1 MLHLLTEPI
10 RAWHE
15 WGAELKKLFMRVLTA
30 IFAFVLAGIPALACD
45 RVEAFPTSSI
55 QSLQPSDAFAT
66 SQFDASAAQE
76 ILRLVNGA
84 RAQARQPAL
93 AMDGNLNLAAQIH
106 VLELKQHGS
115 LSHQFPGELALS
127 SRLTESELHFDRA
140 GENVALDYSAPHAHQ
155 TLMASD
161 EHRQNLLNAD
171 FNVVGIAVVWDRC
184 QMYVVQDFARR
195 VPSYDARRVED
206 IVAEKVATLRNQTQL
221 PHLTRLQ
228 AARLTDAACNMDKA
242 GDLRGGA
249 VPAPNARYVVNYSN
263 SQPTVL
269 PVSASKVIGD
279 GQMRNF
285 SVGACYGRSEKH
297 PSGTYFVTMLFY

>member
-1 MLHLLTEPI
+1 
-10 RAWHE
+10 
-15 WGAELKKLFMRVLTA
+15 MRVLTA
-30 IFAFVLAGIPALACD
+30 IFALVLAGIPALACD
-45 RVEAFPTSSI
+45 RVKAFPTSSS
-55 QSLQPSDAFAT
+55 QSLQSSDTYAT

-76 ILRLVNGA
+76 ILRLVNEA
-84 RAQARQPAL
+84 RAQASQPAL
-93 AMDGNLNLAAQIH
+93 AMVGILNLAAQAH
-106 VLELKQHGS
+106 AMELKQHGS

-127 SRLTESELHFDRA
+127 SRLAESDLHFDQA

-155 TLMASD
+155 TLMGSD

-184 QMYVVQDFARR
+184 QMYVVQDFARQ

-206 IVAEKVATLRNQTQL
+206 IVAERVAALRNQTQL

-228 AARLTDAACNMDKA
+228 AASLTDAACDMAKA

-249 VPAPNARYVVNYSN
+249 VPAPNVRYVVNYSN
-263 SQPTVL
+263 NQPTAL
-269 PVSASKVIGD
+269 PVSASKVIGN

-285 SVGACYGRSEKH
+285 SVGACFGRSEKH
-297 PSGTYFVTMLFY
+297 PSGTYFVTMMFY